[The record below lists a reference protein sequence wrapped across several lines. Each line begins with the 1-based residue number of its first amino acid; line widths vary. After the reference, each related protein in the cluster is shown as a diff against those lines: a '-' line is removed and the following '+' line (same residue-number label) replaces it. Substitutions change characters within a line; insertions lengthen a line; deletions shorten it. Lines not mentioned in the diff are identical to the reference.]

1 MKLLSTRRGGGGS
14 TWGKGEGREVGGT
27 GEKKK
32 DLYRYNTKRKEKEKM
47 FVDISQ
53 GKITIIFFISLRSEI
68 WDQDIHMQR
77 KKIKERK
84 IKQSILLT
92 LKKTFLMFLMI
103 EEQNV

>member
-1 MKLLSTRRGGGGS
+1 
-14 TWGKGEGREVGGT
+14 
-27 GEKKK
+27 
-32 DLYRYNTKRKEKEKM
+32 M

-53 GKITIIFFISLRSEI
+53 GKITIIFFISPRSEI

-103 EEQNV
+103 EEQNVWIITIFTLLTDRLIPMLT